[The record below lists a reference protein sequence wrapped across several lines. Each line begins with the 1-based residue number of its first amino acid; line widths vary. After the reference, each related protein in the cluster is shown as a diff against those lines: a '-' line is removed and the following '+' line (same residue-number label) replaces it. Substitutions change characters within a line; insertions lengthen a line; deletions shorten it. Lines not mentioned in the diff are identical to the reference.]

1 MNDSP
6 ARTPPDGSADTPL
19 QQTARRAWG
28 HFLTFLEI
36 IGLRDE
42 RKDVDHAA
50 QLSRF
55 KLYHTE
61 FRKLIT
67 ANNSFLETLAEL
79 NEKRGGGSFID
90 QAYITRKMVR
100 AVADIHAMVES
111 FHVVSDGRYPI
122 LRESLGRIS
131 SELTSLCQDAAGSPG
146 QAELVL
152 DLAAIRATHADL
164 VGGKMSNLGELHNAL
179 GLPTADG
186 FAVTTE
192 AFRLLVEEGG
202 LRSWI
207 QNEHMLLR
215 APEDVPGVSAEL
227 REGIQGVPVPPRLAQ
242 AIGDAYARLCDRLGG
257 LPAMAVR
264 SSAVGEDS
272 ALSFAGQFASVL
284 NVPAEG
290 LATAYLEVVA
300 SLFSPE
306 AIHYRMLHHVPGESS
321 EMAAC
326 VIAMQD
332 AAASGVT
339 FSRDPNAPD
348 TGEVLIQAVH
358 GLGVSL
364 VDGRTSPEII
374 RVDLDTE
381 PPRLTRTPSSQASRF
396 VSLPGAGIQE
406 EALGPDLIGRECVS
420 EAEAVELARWSRT
433 LEAHFGCPQDVE
445 WAVGP
450 DRKPILL
457 QSRPLRVLQYC
468 AAKGP
473 PEPGAK
479 LLLEGGEVACPGVG
493 AGPAV
498 HLDAEGDVE
507 AFPAGGVL
515 VARRS
520 SPKFVRLMTKARAI
534 VTDAGSTTGHMASL
548 ARELR
553 VPTLLNTKTATR
565 VIPEGTIVTVDAG
578 NAYVYAGEVPA
589 LLERQLEVLEGQTGG
604 VGARMTAELEF
615 LGKALAHMAPLNLTD
630 PRAPSFAPGHC
641 RTLHDLAR
649 FIHEKSY
656 EVMFGLGDQLGDFR
670 AASYQLDVYLP
681 IDLFIIDLGG
691 GFKATPKGRKV
702 KPAQVASAPMRAVLK
717 GMLDKRIPR
726 FGARPMDM
734 RGLFSVMMRHATTSP
749 EEQSSFQAPCYAL
762 ISDCYANY
770 SARVGYHFSVL
781 DAYCSPTPN
790 KNYIN
795 LLFRGG
801 AADNLRRSRRTRAI
815 ANILKHHGFAATL
828 NADVVIGRLNKGS
841 WEETTVQLEMIGR
854 LLQFFR
860 QMDAAMATDDH
871 ARMIENAFLAEDY
884 ALSVM
889 TGEKREV
896 GEHTGG

>member
-1 MNDSP
+1 MND
-6 ARTPPDGSADTPL
+6 TPDSAPLNDHDAPPL
-19 QQTARRAWG
+19 QQAARRAWG
-28 HFLTFLEI
+28 HFRTFLEI

-42 RKDVDHAA
+42 RKEVDHAA

-61 FRKLIT
+61 FRKLLT
-67 ANNSFLETLAEL
+67 GNNSFLETLAEL
-79 NEKRGGGSFID
+79 DEKRTGGSFID
-90 QAYITRKMVR
+90 HAYVTRKMVR

-111 FHVVSDGRYPI
+111 FHVVSGGRYPG
-122 LRESLGRIS
+122 LRDCLGRIS
-131 SELTSLCQDAAGSPG
+131 SDLNALCRDAACSAGP
-146 QAELVL
+146 AELVL
-152 DLAAIRATHADL
+152 DLAAIRASHADL

-179 GLPTADG
+179 ALPTPDG

-192 AFRLLVEEGG
+192 AYRLLIEEGG

-207 QNEHMLLR
+207 QNEHMILR
-215 APEDVPGVSAEL
+215 SPEDVAGVSAEL
-227 REGIQGVPVPPRLAQ
+227 REGIQTVTIPPRLAQ
-242 AIGDAYARLCDRLGG
+242 AIADAYARLGERLGG
-257 LPAMAVR
+257 RPAMAVR

-284 NVPAEG
+284 NVPGEN
-290 LATAYLEVVA
+290 LTQAYLDVIA

-306 AIHYRMLHHVPGESS
+306 AIHYRMLHQIPGESA
-321 EMAAC
+321 EMGVG
-326 VIAMQD
+326 VIAIVQ
-332 AAASGVT
+332 ATASGVT

-348 TGEVLIQAVH
+348 AGEVLIQAVH

-364 VDGRTSPEII
+364 VDGRTSPEMI
-374 RVDLDTE
+374 RVALGEDL
-381 PPRLTRTPSSQASRF
+381 PQLTRTPSSQVSRF
-396 VSLPGAGIQE
+396 VSLPGAGITE
-406 EALGPDLIGRECVS
+406 EALAPDAAAKPCIS
-420 EAEAVELARWSRT
+420 DAEAVQLARWALT
-433 LEAHFGCPQDVE
+433 LETHFGGPQDLE
-445 WAVGP
+445 WAVSP
-450 DRKPILL
+450 ERKLILL
-457 QSRPLRVLQYC
+457 QSRPLRVLQYS
-468 AAKGP
+468 AAKEP
-473 PEPGAK
+473 PEPGST

-498 HLDAEGDVE
+498 HLDADGDVE

-520 SPKFVRLMTKARAI
+520 SPKFVRLMTKAKAI

-565 VIPEGTIVTVDAG
+565 AIPPGQIVTVDAG
-578 NAYVYAGEVPA
+578 NCYVYAGEVA
-589 LLERQLEVLEGQTGG
+589 SLLARQMDVQEGQAEG

-630 PRAPSFAPGHC
+630 PRAATFAPDHC
-641 RTLHDLAR
+641 ESLHDLAR

-656 EVMFGLGDQLGDFR
+656 EVMFGLGDQMGDFR
-670 AASYQLDVYLP
+670 AASYQLDVFLP

-691 GFKATPKGRKV
+691 GFKGTPKGQKV

-749 EEQSSFQAPCYAL
+749 EEQGSFQAPCYAL

-801 AADNLRRSRRTRAI
+801 AADNLRRSRRTLAI
-815 ANILKHHGFAATL
+815 ANILKHYGFSTTL

-841 WEETTVQLEMIGR
+841 REETTVQLEMIGR

-871 ARMIENAFLAEDY
+871 ARMIETAFLTGDF

-889 TGEKREV
+889 TGKKEA
-896 GEHTGG
+896 GEQAGG